1 MIFHLEDDV
10 QLLASNE
17 QGASTA
23 KVNQQIRQIPPP
35 PPSNQG
41 LLRTAGDKAKLY
53 VREKVVNIFSYEDAL
68 HMYSYVLAD
77 LNSVSPLRQVQKERQ
92 SVDIV
97 TLIHL
102 PGSRVERYLG
112 HLNFFFIRESTSI
125 REVTE

>member
-1 MIFHLEDDV
+1 MKIH
-10 QLLASNE
+10 
-17 QGASTA
+17 
-23 KVNQQIRQIPPP
+23 
-35 PPSNQG
+35 
-41 LLRTAGDKAKLY
+41 
-53 VREKVVNIFSYEDAL
+53 
-68 HMYSYVLAD
+68 VLAD

-92 SVDIV
+92 PVDIV